1 MNMSKI
7 VTKCIQRGDQW
18 RYPIFNGLAF
28 ILMGMIIHRP
38 TQ

>member
-1 MNMSKI
+1 MNMSRM
-7 VTKCIQRGDQW
+7 VTKCIQCGDQC
-18 RYPIFNGLAF
+18 RYPIFIGLAF